1 MHLKIND
8 YEIEDLSFSVS
19 TITYRPGQILY
30 KEGDTIDRGRFFMA
44 KRGDVEVYKN
54 VPNKENQSKKTKK
67 KLHFIKICH
76 PHDIINVVIKYRKIY

>member
-1 MHLKIND
+1 M
-8 YEIEDLSFSVS
+8 VV
-19 TITYRPGQILY
+19 
-30 KEGDTIDRGRFFMA
+30 

-76 PHDIINVVIKYRKIY
+76 PHMVYLY